1 MLIGIILFN
10 FHNNSMRQGLLI
22 FMGKENDSEQLKNLF
37 KVTYLKVMIEDSF
50 YLTLGTLPFL
60 LCHSAFTE
68 GIVWDLVENSRTAE

>member
-10 FHNNSMRQGLLI
+10 FHNNSVRQGLLI
-22 FMGKENDSEQLKNLF
+22 FIGKENDPEWLKNLY
-37 KVTYLKVMIEDSF
+37 KVTYLKVMIENSF

-68 GIVWDLVENSRTAE
+68 GMVWGLVENSRAAE